1 MIDEYG
7 LTKNEYLTYCPK
19 CGRVDTVTCYD
30 PAKLSTMEAR
40 ACFSCGESP
49 LFSKR
54 AWKKGRTIVTEHCL
68 YDWVDGKKEPLTFS
82 KIPLRAFQFIWDNY
96 VNVPENDKLMPEAFE
111 EEKEK
116 TIAFFE
122 AGGYNGIVR
131 YVCPKCK
138 CSTAAP
144 GAAQGFSVSKAAA
157 GVVAAGPVGA
167 LAGAAGMNKKKRT
180 CPNCGYKW

>member
-7 LTKNEYLTYCPK
+7 LTKNEYLTYCPV
-19 CGRVDTVTCYD
+19 CGSVATVTCND
-30 PAKLSTMEAR
+30 PSKLPNVDVP
-40 ACFSCGESP
+40 ACFPCSESS

-54 AWKKGRTIVTEHCL
+54 RWTTDVIITKHCL
-68 YDWVDGKKEPLTFS
+68 YDWVDGKKEATTYS
-82 KIPLRAFQFIWDNY
+82 KIPLRAYQFIWDTY
-96 VNVPENDKLMPEAFE
+96 VDVPENNKLIPEALE
-111 EEKEK
+111 ETKERV
-116 TIAFFE
+116 TAFLE

-138 CSTAAP
+138 CSTTAP
-144 GAAQGFSVSKAAA
+144 GSAQGFSVGKAAA
-157 GVVAAGPVGA
+157 GVVAVGPVGA